1 MVTDSR
7 PRRNPLKRSDRLR
20 LLADQHIEYGI
31 DLYHEAER
39 VESEELSRP

>member
-1 MVTDSR
+1 MVSSR
-7 PRRNPLKRSDRLR
+7 PPRRDPLKRSDRLR